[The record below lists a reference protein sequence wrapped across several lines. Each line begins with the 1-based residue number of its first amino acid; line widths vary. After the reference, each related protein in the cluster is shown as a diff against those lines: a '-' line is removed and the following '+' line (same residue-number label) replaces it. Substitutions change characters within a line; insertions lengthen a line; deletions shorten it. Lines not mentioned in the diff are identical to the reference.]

1 MKTHEP
7 KELIYESGE
16 LEAVV
21 TLIQRA
27 APSRATVL
35 LLGESGTG
43 KERIAKLLHDSSPR
57 CGAPFVSVNCA
68 AIPETLLE
76 SELFGHERGAFT
88 GADSSRVG
96 LFERANSG
104 TLFIDEIGDLPLNA
118 QVKLL
123 RFLQDQR
130 IQRVGGRTEI
140 QLDVRIV
147 AATHRDL
154 PEYIKSG
161 KFREDLFYRINVI
174 SVKIPPL
181 RHRRRDI
188 RPLVNYYFKYYAK
201 QNSKT
206 IRGLNATAWQR
217 LLRHDWPGNVRELE
231 NAIEHA
237 VVVSASELI
246 DETDLPTSLTLE
258 NSHHKTTDPV
268 PVVTAKTQSISK
280 QSADSQSE
288 KLDHYIGYSED
299 VSAKMQSAPP
309 SDKIHFPLKKGELFA
324 LVEAFEQSIIEQALF
339 MANHNRSEAA
349 RLLGISEKNIRDRE
363 KKWLTQDNSSKE

>member
-1 MKTHEP
+1 MKPHEP

-57 CGAPFVSVNCA
+57 CDAPFVSVNCA

-96 LFERANSG
+96 LFERANGG

-154 PEYIKSG
+154 PDYIKSG

-174 SVKIPPL
+174 TVKIPPL

-217 LLRHDWPGNVRELE
+217 LMRHDWPGNVRELE

-237 VVVSASELI
+237 VVVSESELI
-246 DETDLPTSLTLE
+246 DETDLPVSLTPD
-258 NSHHKTTDPV
+258 NSSQKSSEPEPV
-268 PVVTAKTQSISK
+268 AESETQSIRN
-280 QSADSQSE
+280 QNAGSE
-288 KLDHYIGYSED
+288 STRKNESIEIQRDESE
-299 VSAKMQSAPP
+299 ALP
-309 SDKIHFPLKKGELFA
+309 SDLLRESIHFPLKKGELFG
-324 LVEAFEQSIIEQALF
+324 LVEAFEKSIIEQALQL
-339 MANHNRSEAA
+339 ANHNRSEAA
-349 RLLGISEKNIRDRE
+349 RLLGISEKNIR
-363 KKWLTQDNSSKE
+363 